1 MSRFPTIKECGFP
14 FNQMDSEII
23 MDEDD
28 KKLINLARKTIETYL
43 NEGREID
50 VTNEEL
56 PAFTEKKS
64 GVFTTLKKHGQLR
77 GCIGFPEPVYPLREA
92 IVDSAISAAVKDP
105 RFPPVTLEELSDI
118 DLELTILS
126 PPKKITVSN
135 HDEYL
140 QHIKIGRDGLI
151 ISKGPFR
158 GLLLPQVPV
167 EWGWDVLTFLQH
179 TCQKA
184 GLPPDAW
191 KQPDTEIYKFEGR
204 VIHEK

>member
-1 MSRFPTIKECGFP
+1 ME
-14 FNQMDSEII
+14 
-23 MDEDD
+23 EDD
-28 KKLINLARKTIETYL
+28 KKLISLARKTIEIFL
-43 NEGREID
+43 RDRKKID
-50 VTNEEL
+50 IENEEL
-56 PAFTEKKS
+56 PAFTEERS

-105 RFPPVTLEELSDI
+105 RFPPVSLEELTEI
-118 DLELTILS
+118 ELELTILS
-126 PPKKITVSN
+126 PPKKIEVK
-135 HDEYL
+135 DPAEYL

-167 EWGWDVLTFLQH
+167 EWEWDVRAFLEH
-179 TCQKA
+179 TCRKA
-184 GLPPDAW
+184 GLPIDAW
-191 KQPDTEIYKFEGR
+191 MHPDTEIYKFEGR